1 MTTTVSLILPVHNAD
16 KWLDD
21 CLQSVV
27 SQTYSDGLEL
37 SIYKDSCTDNSEQI
51 IKEWE
56 KKLVERDV
64 KVVNGGHNDE
74 NPRGVGYAKNRAVK
88 QSSGQYLCFLDADD
102 VMDKDR
108 VNEQYKA
115 AKAHPDSIIGSK
127 FHREPEGST
136 DRFTKWANTITQEQ
150 LYTQVYTS
158 HGPTVIMPTW
168 FCKREVFDRVGGFC
182 EAGKGVPE
190 DLIFFY
196 KHLELGG
203 GLYRVEKDLLMYRYH
218 PEATTFSVKE
228 DTIWKERVEFLQ
240 KQVLS
245 KWPTF
250 TIWNAGK
257 QGRKLYRSLSRANQ
271 KKVVAFCDVDEKKIS
286 KGVYIYEE
294 SKEKPKPKVPIVHF
308 KNAVP
313 PFIICVKMD
322 LTHGDFERNLESL
335 QLTEGQDYF
344 HFN

>member
-1 MTTTVSLILPVHNAD
+1 MTTTVSVILPVHNAD
-16 KWLDD
+16 KWLDE

-27 SQTYSDGLEL
+27 NQTYSGSLEL
-37 SIYKDSCTDNSEQI
+37 SVYQDSCTDNSEEI
-51 IKEWE
+51 IKKWRT
-56 KKLVERDV
+56 KLEEQDV
-64 KVVNGGHNDE
+64 KIVIGGHSDK
-74 NPRGVGYAKNRAVK
+74 NPRGVGYAKNRAID

-108 VNEQYKA
+108 ILEQYTA
-115 AKAHPDSIIGSK
+115 AKAYPDSIIGCK
-127 FHREPEGST
+127 FHRDPEGST
-136 DRFTKWANTITQEQ
+136 ERFTKWANMISQEQ
-150 LYTQVYTS
+150 LLTQVYTS

-168 FCKREVFDRVGGFC
+168 FCSRKLYDNVGSFSK
-182 EAGKGVPE
+182 AGKGVPE

-218 PEATTFSVKE
+218 TEATTFSVKE
-228 DTIWKERVEFLQ
+228 ETIWKERVQFLE
-240 KQVLS
+240 KQVLT

-257 QGRKLYRSLSRANQ
+257 QGRKLYRSLSAPNQ

-294 SKEKPKPKVPIVHF
+294 SK
-308 KNAVP
+308 
-313 PFIICVKMD
+313 D